1 MAAVIYSSE
10 VQLQFHL
17 NRYHTKQEVLDAVD
31 QIPYI
36 TGSTNTY
43 SGLNTMK
50 EVMFSAANGDR
61 ENVPNLAMLITDG
74 VSNVNSLKT
83 IPEAESARAQ
93 GIHIYSI
100 GIGLADTSELNK
112 IASVPPSEN
121 SFTVQEFDELDELKH
136 KVFEHF

>member
-1 MAAVIYSSE
+1 
-10 VQLQFHL
+10 
-17 NRYHTKQEVLDAVD
+17 
-31 QIPYI
+31 
-36 TGSTNTY
+36 
-43 SGLNTMK
+43 MK
-50 EVMFSAANGDR
+50 EVMFSAVNGDR

-121 SFTVQEFDELDELKH
+121 SFTIQDFDELDELKY